1 MLGRFG
7 RRRPEAS
14 LEELT
19 RERSEAALSTTAL
32 VSLLQAIEA
41 SATRVYSRHGLP
53 QQPGH
58 YRRPAAGGAW
68 EQLGGQLSPAE
79 KWALIN
85 SPDGTRW
92 RYAAHEAL
100 GATSDVAVVRQ
111 ASAILAACLG
121 LRQRLAEQ
129 TLISHQD
136 LADAIRLGDAWRR
149 LDEDNDAPSPA
160 TPPHRLPPDDAQ
172 D

>member
-1 MLGRFG
+1 M
-7 RRRPEAS
+7 
-14 LEELT
+14 
-19 RERSEAALSTTAL
+19 
-32 VSLLQAIEA
+32 
-41 SATRVYSRHGLP
+41 RVYGRHGLP

-58 YRRPAAGGAW
+58 YRRPAEGGAW
-68 EQLGGQLSPAE
+68 EPLGGQLSPAE
-79 KWALIN
+79 KWSLIN
-85 SPDGTRW
+85 SLDGTRW

-111 ASAILAACLG
+111 ASAILAACQG
-121 LRQRLAEQ
+121 LRQRLVEQ

-149 LDEDNDAPSPA
+149 LDEDNDDAPSPA